1 MSEEAQRVFDAIDA
15 LEEIADPSERAKAL
29 GEVLKGMPSQN
40 RRLKEARQAAVA
52 ELLTRDGASLRSVGA
67 ELGISFSTVQ
77 DIVKG
82 YSGSG
87 SKRPKLTGEG
97 KRSGTTGSN
106 GDDAPTRGAGQR
118 E

>member
-1 MSEEAQRVFDAIDA
+1 MSEEAQRVFEAIDA

-29 GEVLKGMPSQN
+29 GEVLKALPGRN
-40 RRLKEARQAAVA
+40 KALKEARQRAVA
-52 ELLTRDGASLRSVGA
+52 ELMARPGASLRSVGA

-87 SKRPKLTGEG
+87 SKRPKREGEG
-97 KRSGTTGSN
+97 
-106 GDDAPTRGAGQR
+106 
-118 E
+118 

>member
-1 MSEEAQRVFDAIDA
+1 MTESSEEAQRVFEAIDA
-15 LEEIADPSERAKAL
+15 LEEINDPTERARAL
-29 GEVLKGMPSQN
+29 GEVLKNLPDRN
-40 RRLKEARQAAVA
+40 RRLKAARQAAVR
-52 ELLTRDGASLRSVGA
+52 ELLDREGASLRSVGA

-87 SKRPKLTGEG
+87 RDRPKRPAVE
-97 KRSGTTGSN
+97 
-106 GDDAPTRGAGQR
+106 

>member
-15 LEEIADPSERAKAL
+15 LEKIADPTERAKAL
-29 GEVLKGMPSQN
+29 GEVLKALPAKN
-40 RRLKEARQAAVA
+40 KALKEARQKAVA
-52 ELLTRDGASLRSVGA
+52 ELMARPQASLRTVGT

-77 DIVKG
+77 DIMKG

-87 SKRPKLTGEG
+87 SKRPKKAE
-97 KRSGTTGSN
+97 
-106 GDDAPTRGAGQR
+106 

>member
-1 MSEEAQRVFDAIDA
+1 MSEEVQRVFEAIDA
-15 LEEIADPSERAKAL
+15 LEGIADPTERARAL
-29 GEVLKGMPSQN
+29 GEVLKGLPDRN
-40 RRLKEARQAAVA
+40 KRLKTARQAAVA
-52 ELLTRDGASLRSVGA
+52 ELLARPGASLRSVGA

-87 SKRPKLTGEG
+87 SKRP
-97 KRSGTTGSN
+97 R
-106 GDDAPTRGAGQR
+106 AAGA